1 MSDQPASAE
10 PQPPAESGAA
20 VGPVPGAP
28 EPPPVA
34 PQQAPYQPGAYPQT
48 PYQGAYP
55 QTPYQGTYPQAPYQ
69 AAYPQGASVQP
80 YPKND
85 LAVWSFVL
93 GLAGLVLG
101 CMLVTGIPAVIV
113 GRNAQRAVAAGE
125 ANNGGLATA
134 GIILGWV
141 SIALTAVLVVLFGF
155 LLVLGVALPFAIT
168 QSSSVG

>member
-1 MSDQPASAE
+1 
-10 PQPPAESGAA
+10 
-20 VGPVPGAP
+20 
-28 EPPPVA
+28 
-34 PQQAPYQPGAYPQT
+34 
-48 PYQGAYP
+48 
-55 QTPYQGTYPQAPYQ
+55 
-69 AAYPQGASVQP
+69 VQP